1 MKKRRLDQNLLLSQ
15 LKYLIADMF
24 RLDILEPDKIADDE
38 PLMGGSFCVDSL
50 DALEL
55 AICVEEEFGIAICG
69 ERESHRVFTSITN
82 LADFIH
88 AGALTSPAYR
98 LWAAKANR
106 WSRFRPATTVAP
118 PALRPVFASG
128 AILTF

>member
-1 MKKRRLDQNLLLSQ
+1 VKKRRLDQNLLLSQ

-55 AICVEEEFGIAICG
+55 AICVEEEFGIAIRSG
-69 ERESHRVFTSITN
+69 EESHSAFTSVAS
-82 LADFIH
+82 LAGFIH
-88 AGALTSPAYR
+88 ARTQTGPARPYSPA
-98 LWAAKANR
+98 A
-106 WSRFRPATTVAP
+106 V
-118 PALRPVFASG
+118 
-128 AILTF
+128 